1 MIEIR
6 ALTKRY
12 GRTTAVSDL
21 TFTVQPGMVTGF
33 LGPNGAG
40 KSTTMRMI
48 LGLDEPTSGSVTV
61 NGRPPR
67 AHAAPLRELGGML
80 DPRAVHPSR
89 SAYHHLLALAQTSG
103 IRRSRVDEVIDAV
116 GLRSVAG
123 RRAGRFSLGMG
134 QRLGI
139 AAALLGDPA
148 TVVLDEPVN
157 GLDVEGIRW
166 IRALLQD
173 LAAQGKT
180 VFVSSHLMSEIAQTA
195 THLIV
200 IGRGRLIADTSVAEF
215 IATAAPP
222 PVRVRSS
229 DQDTLA
235 GLLRSPG
242 VTVAPAG
249 DGALAVSGLPAGAG
263 RRGRRRRRDHRARAR
278 HRAGV
283 AGGRLRRPDPGR
295 GRVPRRGPA
304 GRRAHPRGGE
314 MTSMTPNPAHVAAA
328 PPAYQRPQRVTQA
341 RVLRS
346 EWTKL
351 RTQPSAFW
359 ALLAAMILIIGFG
372 ILYSLVREA
381 RPPHGAAAIAVLRP
395 GVGQPVRRAA
405 RADRGRG
412 ARRAADH
419 QRVRHRADPDH
430 PGRRAAAPA
439 RPVGQGGAGDRGH
452 RRGEPAGR
460 VRGLPG
466 RPVDPGP
473 AAPRRCRS
481 ASPAWPAR

>member
-1 MIEIR
+1 MIEIS

-21 TFTVQPGMVTGF
+21 TFTVRPGVVTGF

-116 GLRSVAG
+116 GLRDVAG
-123 RRAGRFSLGMG
+123 RRAGGFSFGMG

-173 LAAQGKT
+173 LAARGKT
-180 VFVSSHLMSEIAQTA
+180 VFISSHLMSEIAQTA

-242 VTVAPAG
+242 VTVTHADG
-249 DGALAVSGLPAGAG
+249 GALSVAGLPAAQIGA
-263 RRGRRRRRDHRARAR
+263 
-278 HRAGV
+278 
-283 AGGRLRRPDPGR
+283 
-295 GRVPRRGPA
+295 
-304 GRRAHPRGGE
+304 
-314 MTSMTPNPAHVAAA
+314 VAAA
-328 PPAYQRPQRVTQA
+328 AGITVLELATEQASLEDAFVDLTQD
-341 RVLRS
+341 
-346 EWTKL
+346 
-351 RTQPSAFW
+351 
-359 ALLAAMILIIGFG
+359 
-372 ILYSLVREA
+372 
-381 RPPHGAAAIAVLRP
+381 AVEF
-395 GVGQPVRRAA
+395 
-405 RADRGRG
+405 
-412 ARRAADH
+412 
-419 QRVRHRADPDH
+419 
-430 PGRRAAAPA
+430 RAAARPA
-439 RPVGQGGAGDRGH
+439 SGSTP
-452 RRGEPAGR
+452 EEEK
-460 VRGLPG
+460 
-466 RPVDPGP
+466 
-473 AAPRRCRS
+473 
-481 ASPAWPAR
+481 

>member
-1 MIEIR
+1 MRLSCYLGGEIPTRDRPGAPLTRRRTSGSVVSMIEIH

-21 TFTVQPGMVTGF
+21 TFTVRPGVVTGF

-67 AHAAPLRELGGML
+67 AHTAPLREVGGML

-89 SAYHHLLALAQTSG
+89 SAYHHLLALARTSG

-123 RRAGRFSLGMG
+123 RRAGGFSLGMG

-173 LAAQGKT
+173 LATRGKT

-200 IGRGRLIADTSVAEF
+200 IGRGKLIADTSVADF

-242 VTVAPAG
+242 VTVTPAG
-249 DGALAVSGLPAGAG
+249 DGALAVSGLAAAQIGA
-263 RRGRRRRRDHRARAR
+263 
-278 HRAGV
+278 
-283 AGGRLRRPDPGR
+283 
-295 GRVPRRGPA
+295 
-304 GRRAHPRGGE
+304 
-314 MTSMTPNPAHVAAA
+314 VAAA
-328 PPAYQRPQRVTQA
+328 AGITVLELATEQASLEDVFVDLTQDAVEFRP
-341 RVLRS
+341 
-346 EWTKL
+346 
-351 RTQPSAFW
+351 
-359 ALLAAMILIIGFG
+359 
-372 ILYSLVREA
+372 
-381 RPPHGAAAIAVLRP
+381 
-395 GVGQPVRRAA
+395 AA
-405 RADRGRG
+405 RQ
-412 ARRAADH
+412 AA
-419 QRVRHRADPDH
+419 
-430 PGRRAAAPA
+430 
-439 RPVGQGGAGDRGH
+439 
-452 RRGEPAGR
+452 
-460 VRGLPG
+460 
-466 RPVDPGP
+466 GP
-473 AAPRRCRS
+473 TPEEEK
-481 ASPAWPAR
+481 